1 MTQDMIRK
9 EVLSTASNLHQSEGL
24 GSYIDSYILL
34 VYYIESGDAK
44 FIITLYTNNSQHWAI
59 QINWENSYFD
69 GWMLVFQLDFI
80 GF

>member
-44 FIITLYTNNSQHWAI
+44 FIITLY
-59 QINWENSYFD
+59 
-69 GWMLVFQLDFI
+69 
-80 GF
+80 